1 MTTLAPAPLLPADSL
16 QPPAG
21 DGRRLWRELLLLAGP
36 VWVEQALHMLV
47 GLNDTYLAN
56 HLPAHAADAGAAVGT
71 ITYFLWFIGLLV
83 GSVGTGSTAIISRAR
98 GSRHRRLA
106 NRVVGQSVTAAVLL
120 GLVLGVGLI
129 GLARPIVALTQLRG
143 DAPAL
148 ALPYLRMLS
157 ATLPFTML
165 MFIAGSCQRGGG
177 DSVTPAVV
185 MVIVDVI
192 NMLCSFALCRGWFG
206 LPPLGF
212 NGIAIGT
219 IIAYVSGG
227 LIQAAVL
234 LRGTGG
240 GARLHLHR
248 LWPHADTV
256 RRLFRI
262 GLPAGVEGLLQW
274 TANFGVIGVING
286 SDPTNVMSSAHVSVV
301 RIEAVSYLS
310 GMAFATAAAT
320 LVGTELGRRNPARAA
335 RAAGYAYLGG
345 GGVMGICGLLF
356 IFLGQYPARWIAP
369 ADPRII
375 QLTTTCLAI
384 TGCIQAAFGASI
396 IFGGALR
403 GAGDTRAVMVLS
415 LASIFA
421 VRFVGVAV
429 VGVWLHMGLAAI
441 WVVLC
446 VDQVVRGVL
455 IYGRF
460 RRGAWRLTEV

>member
-1 MTTLAPAPLLPADSL
+1 MTTLAP
-16 QPPAG
+16 PPIAVDLSRGG
-21 DGRRLWRELLLLAGP
+21 DGRRLWGELLALAVP
-36 VWVEQALHMLV
+36 VWVEQSLHMLV

-120 GLVLGVGLI
+120 GVVVGAGLI
-129 GLARPIVALTQLRG
+129 LFARPVVTLTQLQG
-143 DAPAL
+143 DAPGL
-148 ALPYLRMLS
+148 ALSYLRLLS
-157 ATLPFTML
+157 LTLPFTML

-185 MVIVDVI
+185 MIVVDVV
-192 NMLCSFALCRGWFG
+192 NMACSFALCRGWFG
-206 LPPLGF
+206 LPTLGF
-212 NGIAIGT
+212 TGIAYGT
-219 IIAYVSGG
+219 IIAYVVGG
-227 LIQAAVL
+227 GVQMLVL
-234 LRGTGG
+234 ARGVGG

-248 LWPHADTV
+248 LRPHLETV
-256 RRLFRI
+256 RRLVRI
-262 GLPAGVEGLLQW
+262 GLPAGVESLLQW
-274 TANFGVIGVING
+274 LANFGVIAVINR
-286 SDPTNVMSSAHVSVV
+286 SDATNVMAAAHVSVL

-310 GMAFATAAAT
+310 GFAFATAAAT
-320 LVGTELGRRNPARAA
+320 MVGTELGRRDPGRAA
-335 RAAGYAYLGG
+335 RAARLAYVGG
-345 GGVMGICGLLF
+345 GGVMTACGLAF
-356 IFLGQYPARWIAP
+356 ICLGRYPAAWIAP
-369 ADPRII
+369 ADPRIVH
-375 QLTTTCLAI
+375 LTAVCLAI
-384 TGCIQAAFGASI
+384 TGCIQAPFAAQF

-403 GAGDTRAVMVLS
+403 GAGDTKAVMVLS

-421 VRFVGVAV
+421 VRFVGVGI
-429 VGVWLHMGLAAI
+429 VGLLLHRGLAAI

-460 RRGAWRLTEV
+460 RSGRWRSIQV